1 MGNVNILDGEH
12 KTYHQ
17 NGKLKE
23 SSTYVD
29 GKLHGIFKQ
38 YYEDGTL
45 CIECKYYHGVRDEL
59 YCDYYPNGNLSKSVM
74 FDAGKFD
81 IINTFSSSGD
91 TCIKYNGR
99 DGKVIKQVYDNILD
113 LSKKDGYNGIISIQ
127 ENDDNFGEYYLVYI
141 QDNSSNYLESLN
153 MNSIG
158 EVKEISFIISDMYQ
172 EISGNEVPFSDT
184 TLTMLKHYFGYGF
197 TVDGEINGDHLVI
210 LKNRLINDSFTIV
223 KIDKV
228 RVIDK
233 QFSLIRNIC

>member
-1 MGNVNILDGEH
+1 MKNIDILDGEY

-17 NGKLKE
+17 NGVLKVC
-23 SSTYVD
+23 STYVE

-38 YYEDGTL
+38 YYKDGTL
-45 CIECKYYHGVRDEL
+45 YVECKYNHGVRDGL

-74 FDAGKFD
+74 FDNDKFD
-81 IINTFSSSGD
+81 IVNTFSRSGD
-91 TCIKYNGR
+91 TCIKLNNKH
-99 DGKVIKQVYDNILD
+99 KVIKQVYDNILD

-141 QDNSSNYLESLN
+141 RDNTSNYLESLN

-158 EVKEISFIISDMYQ
+158 EIKEISFIISDMYQ

-197 TVDGEINGDHLVI
+197 AVYDEIKEEDLVV
-210 LKNRLINDSFTIV
+210 LKDRVINESFTIV